1 MRKTMYKSV
10 LAVIA
15 AGLLSVGMATAETL
29 DTPDTTDQA
38 GSTKT
43 LKLGHNFKNV
53 EPRMDTL
60 QWHFHDWPIENTQKA
75 HTFKG
80 QLKEAVQKLPYEVE
94 APSYIPYG
102 YDVPYVPAEYKD
114 FEWSEQGESGEVFY
128 TGDPAAQLIRS
139 ITWTK
144 DGMAYSLLFLESV
157 KSVDAEFYK
166 EHVEPVNYT
175 AI

>member
-15 AGLLSVGMATAETL
+15 AGLLSVGMATAETVN
-29 DTPDTTDQA
+29 TPDTTNQA

-43 LKLGHNFKNV
+43 LKLGHNLEIV

-102 YDVPYVPAEYKD
+102 YEIYTVRQDKNDVLEVVYFIKNSQTSSWGRETLVV
-114 FEWSEQGESGEVFY
+114 FSFIEW
-128 TGDPAAQLIRS
+128 
-139 ITWTK
+139 
-144 DGMAYSLLFLESV
+144 
-157 KSVDAEFYK
+157 
-166 EHVEPVNYT
+166 
-175 AI
+175 AIQWKM